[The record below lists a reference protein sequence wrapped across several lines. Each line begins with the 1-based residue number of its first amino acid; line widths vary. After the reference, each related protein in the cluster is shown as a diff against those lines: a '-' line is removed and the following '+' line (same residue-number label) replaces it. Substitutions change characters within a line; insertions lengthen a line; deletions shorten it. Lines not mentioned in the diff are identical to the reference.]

1 MKFNDH
7 HQLDGMHS
15 FLSAS
20 KWHWV
25 NYTPEHLDDIYRS
38 SMAAQLGTEL
48 HALAS
53 DLIKHGVK
61 LPRNKKTLNQFV
73 NDAIG
78 WKMASEQV
86 LFYSMNAFG
95 TADAISFDGKL
106 LRIHDLKTG
115 VIPAHMEQLE
125 IYASYFCLEY
135 DVKPED
141 INMILRIYQNDDIVE
156 IEPEPQDIRDIMG
169 KIVLFDKRIEQLKQ
183 EGV

>member
-7 HQLDGMHS
+7 HQLSGSHS

-20 KWHWV
+20 KWHWL
-25 NYTPEHLDDIYRS
+25 NYTPEHLDDVYRS
-38 SMAAQLGTEL
+38 SLAAQLGTEL

-53 DLIKHGVK
+53 DLICHGVR

-78 WKMASEQV
+78 WRMVSEQV

-95 TADAISFDGKL
+95 TADAISYDGKL

-125 IYASYFCLEY
+125 IYAAYFCLEY
-135 DVKPED
+135 DVNPEE
-141 INMILRIYQNDDIVE
+141 IAIELRIYQNDDVVLF
-156 IEPEPQDIRDIMG
+156 EPEGEDIRAIMG
-169 KIVLFDKRIEQLKQ
+169 KIIMFDKRIEQLKQ